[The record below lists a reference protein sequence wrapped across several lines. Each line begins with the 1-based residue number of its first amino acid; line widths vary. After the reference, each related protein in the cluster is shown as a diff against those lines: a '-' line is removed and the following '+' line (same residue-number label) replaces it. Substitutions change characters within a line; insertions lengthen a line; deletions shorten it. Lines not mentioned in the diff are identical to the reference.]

1 MITKKERNSLLEAI
15 AKTDLNV
22 GDFDLIGSADSKLRI
37 IQISTGS
44 YFEVGQIYKGY
55 IIDRQVAGYPAEKL
69 YPDKW
74 ADVWRMMNGWVANI
88 IDDLNTPD
96 LWDELRH
103 QREFLSEAGYG
114 ASPNRPFT
122 ADERSEIAA
131 QIRQIK
137 EFLRENASLTS
148 EQLSDIEKRLDEAE
162 GAASRINQ
170 KDWLLLFLGIMF
182 TLIISGLLTPE
193 TVQHILGMA
202 IHGLSHLYAAG
213 EKPPELL
220 SS

>member
-1 MITKKERNSLLEAI
+1 MITKIQRNSLLEAI

-22 GDFDLIGSADSKLRI
+22 SDFDLIVSSAAKVRI

-44 YFEVGQIYKGY
+44 YFDVAEIYKGY
-55 IIDRQVAGYPAEKL
+55 LVDRQVAGYSKGNYFPPQWAE
-69 YPDKW
+69 
-74 ADVWRMMNGWVANI
+74 VWRLANSWLADI
-88 IDDLNTPD
+88 IRDLNTPD
-96 LWDELRH
+96 LWDELRS

-122 ADERSEIAA
+122 ADERGEIAV

-137 EFLRENASLTS
+137 EFLRENAALTS
-148 EQLSDIEKRLDEAE
+148 DQISDIEKRLDEAE
-162 GAASRINQ
+162 EAASRVNR

-193 TVQHILGMA
+193 TVQHVLGMA

-213 EKPPELL
+213 EKPPELP

>member
-1 MITKKERNSLLEAI
+1 MITKIQRNSLLEAI

-22 GDFDLIGSADSKLRI
+22 SDFDLIVSSASDVRI

-44 YFEVGQIYKGY
+44 YFRVAEIYKGY
-55 IIDRQVAGYPAEKL
+55 LIDRQVEGYPKENH
-69 YPDKW
+69 YPNKW
-74 ADVWRMMNGWVANI
+74 AEVWRLANSWLADI
-88 IDDLNTPD
+88 IRDVTTPD
-96 LWDELRH
+96 LWDELRS

-114 ASPNRPFT
+114 ASPDRPFA
-122 ADERSEIAA
+122 ADERGEIAV

-137 EFLRENASLTS
+137 EFLRENASLTGD
-148 EQLSDIEKRLDEAE
+148 QMSDIEKRLDEAE
-162 GAASRINQ
+162 EAASRVNR

-193 TVQHILGMA
+193 TVQHVLGMA

-213 EKPPELL
+213 EKPLELP